1 MRAIDSKQW
10 IFEMDRIPLV
20 LLPGVLLRDD
30 LWTEQKRLL
39 ADITDPVV
47 YNDHGSHDDMGGI
60 ARAILAKAPR
70 RFALAGL
77 SMGGYVA
84 MEIMAQAP
92 ERVLKLALLD
102 THARPDN
109 DTVKVMRQQRIDLSR
124 RGKFVGLSRRLFKE
138 WVHADRAE
146 DEGLRN
152 RVAAMAQA
160 TGREGFINQ
169 YTALMNRPD
178 RRADIAGYRLP
189 VMVLCGRE
197 DAVTP
202 LDLSQE
208 MAALI
213 PGADLAV
220 IEHCGHLSTMEEPD
234 AVAAALRRWLE
245 G

>member
-1 MRAIDSKQW
+1 
-10 IFEMDRIPLV
+10 MDRIPLV

-39 ADITDPVV
+39 AGRAEPIV
-47 YNDHGSHDDMGGI
+47 YNDHSSHDDMGAI

-92 ERVLKLALLD
+92 ERVIKLALLD
-102 THARPDN
+102 THARADG
-109 DTVKVMRQQRIDLSR
+109 DTVRIMRQQRIDLSR
-124 RGKFVGLSRRLFKE
+124 RGRFVGLSRKLFKE
-138 WVHADRAE
+138 WVHPDRAE
-146 DEGLRN
+146 DETLRN

-160 TGREGFINQ
+160 TGRDGFVNQ

-189 VMVLCGRE
+189 TLVLCGRE

-213 PGADLAV
+213 PGAELAV
-220 IEHCGHLSTMEEPD
+220 IEHCGHLSTMEEPE
-234 AVAAALRRWLE
+234 AVAAALDRWLAD
-245 G
+245 

>member
-1 MRAIDSKQW
+1 
-10 IFEMDRIPLV
+10 MDRIPLV

-39 ADITDPVV
+39 AGLVDPIV
-47 YNDHGSHDDMGGI
+47 YNDHASHDDMGAI

-92 ERVLKLALLD
+92 GRVLKLALLD
-102 THARPDN
+102 THARPDT
-109 DTVKVMRQQRIDLSR
+109 DTVKALRRQRIELSQ
-124 RGKFVGLSRRLFKE
+124 RGKFVGLSRKLFKE
-138 WVHADRAE
+138 WVHPDRAE
-146 DEGLRN
+146 DETLRS
-152 RVAAMAQA
+152 RVGEMAQA
-160 TGREGFINQ
+160 TGRDGFVNQ

-178 RRADIAGYRLP
+178 RRGDIVGYRLP
-189 VMVLCGRE
+189 VLVLCGRE
-197 DAVTP
+197 DGVTP

-208 MAALI
+208 MAGLI
-213 PGADLAV
+213 PGAELAV
-220 IEHCGHLSTMEEPD
+220 IGHCGHLSTMEEPE

-245 G
+245 V

>member
-1 MRAIDSKQW
+1 M
-10 IFEMDRIPLV
+10 ERIPLV

-39 ADITDPVV
+39 ADAADPVV
-47 YNDHGSHDDMGGI
+47 YNDHGSHDDMAAI

-70 RFALAGL
+70 QFALAGL

-92 ERVLKLALLD
+92 DRVLKLALLD
-102 THARPDN
+102 THARPDT
-109 DTVKVMRQQRIDLSR
+109 DTVKVLRQQRIDLSQ
-124 RGKFVGLSRRLFKE
+124 RGKFVGLSRKLFKE
-138 WVHADRAE
+138 WVHPDRAE
-146 DEGLRN
+146 DETLRN

-160 TGREGFINQ
+160 TGRDGFVNQ
-169 YTALMNRPD
+169 YAALMNRPD
-178 RRADIAGYRLP
+178 RRDDIAGYRLP

-202 LDLSQE
+202 LELSQE
-208 MAALI
+208 MAGLI

-220 IEHCGHLSTMEEPD
+220 IEHCGHLSTMEEPE

-245 G
+245 A